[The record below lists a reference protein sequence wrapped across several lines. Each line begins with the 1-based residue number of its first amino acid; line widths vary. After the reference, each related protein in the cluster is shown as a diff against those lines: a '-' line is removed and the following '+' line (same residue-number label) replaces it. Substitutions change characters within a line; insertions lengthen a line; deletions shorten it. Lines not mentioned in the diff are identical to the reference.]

1 MIYYSIGNIM
11 TLQVQTIS
19 KINSLP
25 LDLLTEVN
33 NYIDFL
39 VSKYRIT
46 PKNGESNLAEID
58 MSEYLNNLNE
68 YENLLAEGK
77 IKW

>member
-1 MIYYSIGNIM
+1 M
-11 TLQVQTIS
+11 TLQVKTIS

-33 NYIDFL
+33 YYIDFL
-39 VSKYRIT
+39 VSKHRIT

-58 MSEYLNNLNE
+58 MSHYLDNLNE

>member
-1 MIYYSIGNIM
+1 M

-33 NYIDFL
+33 NFIDSL
-39 VSKYRIT
+39 IAKSLL
-46 PKNGESNLAEID
+46 KN
-58 MSEYLNNLNE
+58 
-68 YENLLAEGK
+68 
-77 IKW
+77 